1 MSSVYTSFLKKAAMI
16 NGKKIIFFC
25 VWVLLVLAP
34 CFCKSSQAF
43 SQGNLIEKGK
53 QLFNTKC
60 VICHTLGGGKKV
72 GPDLQGVTQ
81 IRPKSWLESFISN
94 PGSMFN
100 ANEPVATGLL
110 NEYKIKM
117 PNLALSADD
126 VNAVIAFL
134 ESQKVT
140 TSAPPEPLA
149 TMKLQAA
156 APSGNPETGNELFFG
171 RIAFK
176 NNGPPCMAC
185 HSVTG
190 IHILGGGSL
199 GPDLTRVYAVYGSGI
214 VSVLTDIPFPTMRP
228 LFENH
233 PLTTG
238 EKNDIEAFFEKNS
251 TLQPKNYM
259 SRIVVTAIAGFIVL
273 MIITLLMGRN
283 RLVTVRKALVE
294 RAHQGDKQK

>member
-1 MSSVYTSFLKKAAMI
+1 M
-16 NGKKIIFFC
+16 
-25 VWVLLVLAP
+25 LVLAL
-34 CFCKSSQAF
+34 CFCKPSQAF
-43 SQGNLIEKGK
+43 SQSALIEKGN
-53 QLFNTKC
+53 QIYNTRC
-60 VICHTLGGGKKV
+60 APCHTIGGGKKV

-100 ANEPVATGLL
+100 ANEPVAAGLL
-110 NEYKIKM
+110 KEYKIKM
-117 PNLALSADD
+117 PNLALSTDD

-134 ESQKVT
+134 ETQKVT
-140 TSAPPEPLA
+140 TSALPEPLA
-149 TMKLQAA
+149 TTKPLAE

-199 GPDLTRVYAVYGSGI
+199 GPDLTRVYGVYGTGI

-238 EKNDIEAFFEKNS
+238 EKKDIEAFFEKKS

-259 SRIVVTAIAGFIVL
+259 SRIVVTAITGFIVL
-273 MIITLLMGRN
+273 MIITMLIGRN

-294 RAHQGDKQK
+294 RTHQGGKQK